1 MAKNF
6 QVEIN
11 CMYEKEKPSESNY
24 LLSSRNQYVKSI

>member
-24 LLSSRNQYVKSI
+24 LLSFQKSVC